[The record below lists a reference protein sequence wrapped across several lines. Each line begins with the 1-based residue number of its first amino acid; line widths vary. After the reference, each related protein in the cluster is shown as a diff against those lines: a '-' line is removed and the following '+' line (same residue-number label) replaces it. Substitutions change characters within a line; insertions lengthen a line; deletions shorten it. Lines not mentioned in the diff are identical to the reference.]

1 MAVTAVPGFDPGGR
15 LEAFEAFS
23 AVMVADHTD
32 RVVLQRILVV
42 EATSTV
48 VAEDVEAGHNL
59 VLVLVLALALA
70 DLCPRRGYLSHQ
82 TDSTLLLS
90 VLEVRGGR
98 AVSSGEEEDAG
109 GFVIR
114 DSLTDL
120 SSF

>member
-1 MAVTAVPGFDPGGR
+1 MV
-15 LEAFEAFS
+15 
-23 AVMVADHTD
+23 VADCTG
-32 RVVLQRILVV
+32 RVVLPRILVV

-48 VAEDVEAGHNL
+48 VAEGVEAGHNL
-59 VLVLVLALALA
+59 VLVLALALVLA

-90 VLEVRGGR
+90 VLEVRGR

-109 GFVIR
+109 GLVIR

>member
-1 MAVTAVPGFDPGGR
+1 MPAPGLGGR

-23 AVMVADHTD
+23 VVVVADCTG

-48 VAEDVEAGHNL
+48 VAEGVAAGHNL
-59 VLVLVLALALA
+59 VLVLALALVLVLA
-70 DLCPRRGYLSHQ
+70 DLCLRRGYLSHQ

-90 VLEVRGGR
+90 VLEVRGR